1 MGQGNMTNNVAVTQN
16 DMNVDDAEV
25 DTDEEDE
32 EGDEDFDD
40 DVAAQ
45 FALMD
50 QLEPSGRMSEEEQD
64 AHWAA
69 LEAAHAAH
77 SHPPHHHHGGG
88 GGGSS
93 STASGSGSGSST
105 AHASIRGTGSATSN
119 LPIAGGS
126 ASSQLYQHHHH
137 PLTFGSI
144 PARGSTRG
152 GFRGR
157 GGHSATLS
165 SFATLGSWEVSPTAP
180 GPPSSTV
187 GTIIDTSALQQTA
200 TTSPTGSR
208 HRYGW
213 TSQPRAAGPATLMPT
228 VTATPAPTSTSVSA
242 MRLNSSRSRTGAS
255 MTASPTSRSSVVAPS
270 STPTSTTTPERNPHR
285 SSTEQDEQ
293 SRITA
298 SLIEDLGHYLVGW
311 NRHCPSLRIV
321 QIDHEVVWTR
331 RFDGDSWRP
340 SDPRGVKGPK
350 KSKKGKERAA

>member
-1 MGQGNMTNNVAVTQN
+1 MGRGNMSNNVAVTQN

-32 EGDEDFDD
+32 EDEEGDEDFDD

-45 FALMD
+45 FALVD

-77 SHPPHHHHGGG
+77 SHPPHH
-88 GGGSS
+88 

-119 LPIAGGS
+119 LPIAGG
-126 ASSQLYQHHHH
+126 
-137 PLTFGSI
+137 GI
-144 PARGSTRG
+144 TRG

-157 GGHSATLS
+157 GGHSAALS

-180 GPPSSTV
+180 GPPTSTV

-208 HRYGW
+208 HRYRW

-228 VTATPAPTSTSVSA
+228 VTATPAPPSTSASA

-298 SLIEDLGHYLVGW
+298 SLIEDLGDYLVGW

-331 RFDGDSWRP
+331 RFDGDSWWP
-340 SDPRGVKGPK
+340 SDPRGSRGQRRRVAISPL
-350 KSKKGKERAA
+350 A